1 MYWLALALS
10 PTHVLEWAKPES
22 QPGGG
27 RWLARRI
34 ARAITIT
41 AYSYESI
48 GSRKGSQV
56 GRECLSY

>member
-22 QPGGG
+22 QPGGT

-34 ARAITIT
+34 ARAITNT

-48 GSRKGSQV
+48 VRRKGS
-56 GRECLSY
+56 